1 MGLTWRMLTGEVLPS
16 APFPV
21 NTLGR
26 SCLISTSADS
36 EEIKREEQVAAEQA
50 LTKEDFTVNG
60 SLQQLSATLLDLR
73 CWPSPQ
79 AGSELAAYSADPPEG
94 WPAAPTAQATGWVGT
109 ALRGL
114 QLFFHRLFSWVGAV
128 LGPCCC
134 TGLLWLR

>member
-1 MGLTWRMLTGEVLPS
+1 MGLTWRMLTLEVLPS

-26 SCLISTSADS
+26 SCLISTFAAS

-79 AGSELAAYSADPPEG
+79 AGRRARCL
-94 WPAAPTAQATGWVGT
+94 
-109 ALRGL
+109 LR
-114 QLFFHRLFSWVGAV
+114 SS
-128 LGPCCC
+128 P
-134 TGLLWLR
+134 

>member
-1 MGLTWRMLTGEVLPS
+1 M
-16 APFPV
+16 

-60 SLQQLSATLLDLR
+60 SLQQLSATLLDLTCCLVHR
-73 CWPSPQ
+73 R
-79 AGSELAAYSADPPEG
+79 AGELAAHSTVPPEG

>member
-1 MGLTWRMLTGEVLPS
+1 MGLTWRMLTRELLPS

-26 SCLISTSADS
+26 SCLISTFAAS

-73 CWPSPQ
+73 CWPTPQ
-79 AGSELAAYSADPPEG
+79 VGRRARCLLRSSPEG
-94 WPAAPTAQATGWVGT
+94 WPAVPTAQATGRVGT

-114 QLFFHRLFSWVGAV
+114 QLFFHRLFSWVGAM

-134 TGLLWLR
+134 TGVLWLW

>member
-1 MGLTWRMLTGEVLPS
+1 M
-16 APFPV
+16 

-36 EEIKREEQVAAEQA
+36 EEIKREEQVPAEQA

>member
-1 MGLTWRMLTGEVLPS
+1 MLTWEVLPS

-60 SLQQLSATLLDLR
+60 SLQHLSATLLDLTCCLVHR
-73 CWPSPQ
+73 R
-79 AGSELAAYSADPPEG
+79 ADELAAYSAVPPK
-94 WPAAPTAQATGWVGT
+94 V
-109 ALRGL
+109 GL
-114 QLFFHRLFSWVGAV
+114 QR
-128 LGPCCC
+128 P
-134 TGLLWLR
+134 LLRPLDG

>member
-1 MGLTWRMLTGEVLPS
+1 MLTGEVLPS

-60 SLQQLSATLLDLR
+60 SLQQLSATLLDLTCCLVHR
-73 CWPSPQ
+73 R
-79 AGSELAAYSADPPEG
+79 AGELAAHSTVPPEG
-94 WPAAPTAQATGWVGT
+94 WPAVPTAQATGWVGT